1 MPYCWTVLAVKSTIP
16 QMMLTTL
23 GLPVHF
29 GMATIAP
36 LPRVMDGF
44 PWVSRRLRSCSA
56 MVLRRNQSNGIREM
70 DPRVNRVAPKNSGV
84 VESMPCTCDTNAN
97 PQMRAA
103 STRHAMPPIS
113 FLCMSTHR
121 KACL

>member
-16 QMMLTTL
+16 QMMLTTM
-23 GLPVHF
+23 GLPAHF

-97 PQMRAA
+97 PQMRPPV
-103 STRHAMPPIS
+103 RGMPCRQS
-113 FLCMSTHR
+113 LFS
-121 KACL
+121 A